1 MSKLQMS
8 AESLRI
14 QEKIKGSSFIL
25 LHAEGLGTDKLPI
38 RGELNDLLD
47 ALKGDIEVKK
57 LWVCI
62 SSFYI
67 EKQIFLLMDFLESHS
82 CLFANIDLF
91 SDLQN
96 GENTC
101 ISRIFKSL
109 KDNNNIKEISINDF
123 SVKDEQLL
131 VLLESFSQ
139 KPNLKKLDLVGTGI
153 ELEAK
158 LIEGFNEF
166 FKTNKLRRF
175 SIGNKTIEQ
184 EHLIKL
190 LKIIK
195 EKNSVDNLKIDKVMD
210 DTGIEAIC
218 SLIFENSKI
227 KRLTFPLGKLSEE
240 SKNKL
245 LNSIQNNKTIIKCK
259 IEWYVKGVISE
270 SSEEIIAVNELNI
283 EIDKLLERNKGVIK
297 EIAQVLKD
305 FYKTPENLHKSTI
318 HNYLKLYQRTDKSYL
333 KKILG
338 KNDIKPIIQNA
349 DKYIDEHFFE
359 MVGIA
364 QQPQFGNIILS
375 NELLGHIVSYL
386 EFSDI
391 NI

>member
-1 MSKLQMS
+1 M
-8 AESLRI
+8 
-14 QEKIKGSSFIL
+14 
-25 LHAEGLGTDKLPI
+25 
-38 RGELNDLLD
+38 
-47 ALKGDIEVKK
+47 
-57 LWVCI
+57 
-62 SSFYI
+62 
-67 EKQIFLLMDFLESHS
+67 
-82 CLFANIDLF
+82 
-91 SDLQN
+91 
-96 GENTC
+96 
-101 ISRIFKSL
+101 
-109 KDNNNIKEISINDF
+109 
-123 SVKDEQLL
+123 
-131 VLLESFSQ
+131 
-139 KPNLKKLDLVGTGI
+139 
-153 ELEAK
+153 
-158 LIEGFNEF
+158 
-166 FKTNKLRRF
+166 
-175 SIGNKTIEQ
+175 
-184 EHLIKL
+184 
-190 LKIIK
+190 
-195 EKNSVDNLKIDKVMD
+195 
-210 DTGIEAIC
+210 
-218 SLIFENSKI
+218 
-227 KRLTFPLGKLSEE
+227 
-240 SKNKL
+240 

-305 FYKTPENLHKSTI
+305 FYNTPENLHKSTI